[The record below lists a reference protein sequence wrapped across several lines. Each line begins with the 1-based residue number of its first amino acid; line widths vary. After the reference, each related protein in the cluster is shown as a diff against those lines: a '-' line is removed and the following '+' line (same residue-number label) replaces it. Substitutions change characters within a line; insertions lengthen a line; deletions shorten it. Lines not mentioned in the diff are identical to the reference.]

1 MRKLPEPFRP
11 DPAPRPYPAQYV
23 GSWTLRDGV
32 PIVIRPIRPEDEPR
46 MVGFHQRLS
55 DRSVYLRYF
64 QTLKLSRRVEHERL
78 LRICA
83 ADYNR
88 EIVMVAEKAA
98 EKGDAKTGASVE
110 IIAVGRISKLD
121 DGDAEVAVVIDDGF
135 QHLGLGSEL
144 FRCLIEI
151 GKQEKVRRLVCTV
164 LAENRD
170 MRTICVKLG
179 FHLQSELGEDT
190 LQGELEL

>member
-1 MRKLPEPFRP
+1 MGKSFEPSQR
-11 DPAPRPYPAQYV
+11 DPKPRPYPAQYV
-23 GSWTLRDGV
+23 GSWTLRNGV
-32 PIVIRPIRPEDEPR
+32 PIVIRPIRPEDELR

-64 QTLKLSRRVEHERL
+64 QTLTLSRRVEHERL

-83 ADYNR
+83 ADYDH
-88 EIVMVAEKAA
+88 EIVVVAEKSDD
-98 EKGDAKTGASVE
+98 GTGAAAE

-121 DGDAEVAVVIDDGF
+121 DGDAEAAVVIDDDF

-144 FRCLIEI
+144 FRRLIEI
-151 GKQEKVRRLVCTV
+151 GRQEKVRRLVCTV

-170 MRTICVKLG
+170 MRAICVKLG
-179 FHLQSELGEDT
+179 FRLHSELGEDA
-190 LQGELEL
+190 LQGVLEL